1 MDFISPWM
9 YYLLLALVSIAL
21 LSIAYMR
28 HDYIVKRRSFARVF
42 LMLGWAS
49 IAFRFWLG
57 ALGGDMTITYSG
69 AVGIL
74 LLAIGTVLAA
84 MER

>member
-1 MDFISPWM
+1 MDFISPLM

-28 HDYIVKRRSFARVF
+28 HDYIVKRRSFAWVF

-49 IAFRFWLG
+49 IVVRFWWG
-57 ALGGDMTITYSG
+57 ALGGDMTISYSG
-69 AVGIL
+69 AIGIT
-74 LLAIGTVLAA
+74 LLAVGTVLGA